1 LFYLFTLDLCHLLIH
16 TVGSLTLC
24 NFSTPYFS
32 PGGHFQL
39 VIVSNQVT
47 SQTAAQ
53 KRKENS
59 RNVQLSRTR
68 PHTREEE
75 IAERVKRKGSDIMT
89 KE

>member
-1 LFYLFTLDLCHLLIH
+1 
-16 TVGSLTLC
+16 
-24 NFSTPYFS
+24 
-32 PGGHFQL
+32 